1 MIKYGLFKEV
11 SSCSTNVYLGSMFNI
26 RMKDKLRGLEG
37 GEIRVNFELIKKRL
51 NLKESSGE
59 IFDKHCLKS
68 RIYK

>member
-11 SSCSTNVYLGSMFNI
+11 SSCGTNVNLGSMFNI
-26 RMKDKLRGLEG
+26 RMKDKLWGLNSG
-37 GEIRVNFELIKKRL
+37 KISVNFELIEKRL

-59 IFDKHCLKS
+59 IFDKHYLKS

>member
-11 SSCSTNVYLGSMFNI
+11 SSCGTNVNLGSVFNI
-26 RMKDKLRGLEG
+26 GMKDKLRGLNG
-37 GEIRVNFELIKKRL
+37 GEISVDFELIKKGL